1 MQIYPKTDHY
11 TLYSA
16 VWDNLLKG
24 RCIGIFPEGG
34 SHDRTELLPLK
45 AGVSIM
51 ALGARYQT
59 ALLPSL
65 TFSLPPPHTNELYLI
80 EFIS

>member
-1 MQIYPKTDHY
+1 
-11 TLYSA
+11 
-16 VWDNLLKG
+16 
-24 RCIGIFPEGG
+24 
-34 SHDRTELLPLK
+34 
-45 AGVSIM
+45 M